1 MSIKKISESGFYNLN
16 DLGEF
21 SKLEIENGIKVILF
35 DEGNFSKEIIVGEK
49 SKVKLC
55 GFLQDE
61 NDYKMFMR
69 QTGEGSKVKIKYLLL
84 SKNNKKTKATIHSK
98 IESNFSKTDV
108 FVSSLSAENGEIDL
122 DGIIELAPNFR
133 QMAGHLIEENVFLG
147 EKAKI
152 RGIPTLLVKS
162 NEVEASHACKIEKI
176 SEDDLFYLRSRGIDK
191 KSAVGILIEAK
202 LKNIFKYIEK
212 EDFYENFL
220 EKIWKEIFD

>member
-1 MSIKKISESGFYNLN
+1 MSIKKISESWFYNLN
-16 DLGEF
+16 DLWEF
-21 SKLEIENGIKVILF
+21 SKLEIEKGIKVTLF
-35 DEGNFSKEIIVGEK
+35 DEWDFSKEIIVWNS

-55 GFLQDE
+55 WFLQGE

-69 QTGEGSKVKIKYLLL
+69 QTWEGSKVKIKYLLL

-108 FVSSLSAENGEIDL
+108 FVSSLSAENWEIDL
-122 DGIIELAPNFR
+122 DWIIELAPNFR
-133 QMAGHLIEENVFLG
+133 QMAGHLIEENVFLW

-152 RGIPTLLVKS
+152 RWIPTLLVKS

-176 SEDDLFYLRSRGIDK
+176 SEDDLFYLRSRWIDK
-191 KSAVGILIEAK
+191 KSAVWILIEAK

-220 EKIWKEIFD
+220 EKIFKNM

>member
-1 MSIKKISESGFYNLN
+1 MSIKKISESWFYNLN
-16 DLGEF
+16 DLWEF

-35 DEGNFSKEIIVGEK
+35 DEWNFSKEIIVWEN

-55 GFLQDE
+55 WFLQDE

-69 QTGEGSKVKIKYLLL
+69 QTWEGSKVKIKYLLL

-108 FVSSLSAENGEIDL
+108 FVSSLSAENWEIDL
-122 DGIIELAPNFR
+122 DWIIELAPNFR
-133 QMAGHLIEENVFLG
+133 QMAGHLIEENVFLW

-152 RGIPTLLVKS
+152 RWIPTLLVKS

-176 SEDDLFYLRSRGIDK
+176 SEDDLFYLRSRWIDK
-191 KSAVGILIEAK
+191 KSAVWILIEAK

>member
-1 MSIKKISESGFYNLN
+1 MSIKKISESWFYNLN
-16 DLGEF
+16 DLWEF

-35 DEGNFSKEIIVGEK
+35 DEWNFSKEIIVWEK

-55 GFLQDE
+55 WFLQDE

-69 QTGEGSKVKIKYLLL
+69 QTWEGSKVKIKYLLL

-108 FVSSLSAENGEIDL
+108 FVSSLSAENWEIDL
-122 DGIIELAPNFR
+122 DWIIELAPNFR
-133 QMAGHLIEENVFLG
+133 QMAGHLIEENVFLW

-152 RGIPTLLVKS
+152 RWIPTLLVKS

-176 SEDDLFYLRSRGIDK
+176 SEDDLFYLRSRWIDK
-191 KSAVGILIEAK
+191 KSAVWILIEAK
-202 LKNIFKYIEK
+202 LKKIFKYIEK

>member
-21 SKLEIENGIKVILF
+21 SKLEIEKDIKVVLF
-35 DEGNFSKEIIVGEK
+35 DEGNFNKEIIVGEN